1 MTAAEQNLTIDL
13 DLAELRAVT
22 AFSVACA
29 EPALA
34 IFERECPEDP
44 RPRAVLDEARK
55 FAAGGKRTKALRMTS
70 LDAHRA
76 ARAARESGREA
87 AFEAARAAG
96 HAGASAYLHPLAK
109 ATQVPHILG
118 AAANAAR
125 AFELEAGDDPAVG
138 AGHIEKL
145 AGLAGPVVVDV
156 LKRYPDA
163 PGGGR
168 RAGELLRTLDASL
181 RSRSVL

>member
-1 MTAAEQNLTIDL
+1 MTANLMIDL
-13 DLAELRAVT
+13 DLAELREVT
-22 AFSVACA
+22 DFAVACA

-34 IFERECPEDP
+34 IFERECPDDP
-44 RPRAVLDEARK
+44 RPRAVLDEARR
-55 FAAGGKRTKALRMTS
+55 FASGDKRTKSLRVTA

-87 AFEAARAAG
+87 AFDAARAAG

-125 AFELEAGDDPAVG
+125 AFELDAGDDPAVG
-138 AGHIEKL
+138 AGYIEKM

-163 PGGGR
+163 PDGGR
-168 RAGELLRTLDASL
+168 RAGELLRMLDVLL
-181 RSRSVL
+181 RP